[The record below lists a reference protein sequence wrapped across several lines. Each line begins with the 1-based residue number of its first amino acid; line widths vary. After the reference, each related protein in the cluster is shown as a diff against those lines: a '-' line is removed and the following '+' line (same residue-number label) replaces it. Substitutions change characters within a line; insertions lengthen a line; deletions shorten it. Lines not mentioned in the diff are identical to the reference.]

1 GAGHGRR
8 TGGGAAAGGEREE
21 KDGNYEVALRD
32 QDQSSHLTLADLA
45 IESAEVPEDIM
56 VETRQIRIRDGDVL
70 VLVGTMKGAFLFRSD
85 ARRSRWEMGGPFFAG
100 QPVYAL
106 AYDGRAGRRRLW
118 AAPTSTHWGPQL
130 RWSDDFGRT
139 WGGEGAGPRFPE
151 DTGAA
156 LARIWQVRPGPA
168 DQSDILYCGV
178 EPAAL
183 FVSKDAGKSWALN
196 RGLYDH
202 PHRPKWS
209 PGGGGLCLHT
219 V

>member
-106 AYDGRAGRRRLW
+106 AYDGRAGRRRPLPAHGA
-118 AAPTSTHWGPQL
+118 AAPDAQGHRSRGDLHRGRVPHGRRRQELAHGPQ
-130 RWSDDFGRT
+130 GRARAVPARPASRVRPVRAQ
-139 WGGEGAGPRFPE
+139 GRPAFRAAGPDVPAE
-151 DTGAA
+151 P
-156 LARIWQVRPGPA
+156 LGP
-168 DQSDILYCGV
+168 
-178 EPAAL
+178 
-183 FVSKDAGKSWALN
+183 
-196 RGLYDH
+196 
-202 PHRPKWS
+202 
-209 PGGGGLCLHT
+209 
-219 V
+219 